1 LTLTAGRRLPPMK
14 SKMLKVRVT
23 EEEYELLKTFAK
35 QHNTDMSSVI
45 RWYIKAI
52 PAVWKEKEQ
61 TPASG

>member
-1 LTLTAGRRLPPMK
+1 MK

-35 QHNTDMSSVI
+35 QHNTNMSSVI